1 MRFSDLFS
9 NPRRALLAQLTI
21 FYILLGV
28 GVWLLD
34 RWFPSISQY
43 LYSWEAREA
52 NEVPGLLEPLSETA
66 FRALQADTALE
77 LLVSVA
83 GAVLL
88 MVPVTW
94 AYMGSR
100 RRIGLDQSMVESL
113 LILPIAVAGVVVI
126 VQDSLPLAFSLAGI
140 FAGIQFRSKLKFYAD
155 AHFLFIAIG
164 VGLAAGIGALH
175 IALVASFCFNY
186 VTYLIW
192 RLGYG
197 GEAGVR
203 HLRYASDEA
212 REAASRQIEAIHQ
225 HREAED

>member
-1 MRFSDLFS
+1 MKISDLFS
-9 NPRRALLAQLTI
+9 NPRRALLAQLT
-21 FYILLGV
+21 FYYVALGV
-28 GVWLLD
+28 ALWVLS
-34 RWFPSISQY
+34 RWAPGIAQY

-52 NEVPGLLEPLSETA
+52 ADVPGLLQPLSDTA

-77 LLVSVA
+77 LFVSIV

-100 RRIGLDQSMVESL
+100 RRIGLDQSMIESL

-175 IALVASFCFNY
+175 IALVASLCFNY
-186 VTYLIW
+186 VTWIIW

-197 GEAGVR
+197 GEGGVR
-203 HLRYASDEA
+203 HLRYASDSA
-212 REAASRQIEAIHQ
+212 RQAANEQIEAIHE
-225 HREAED
+225 HREE